1 MRSKLRIGIFW
12 FYDNKVIG
20 VAHDFSLK
28 EADSI
33 GLIDSPYTHIE
44 YWKNV
49 QSEYPELRAY
59 EYEQIPR
66 GRVIYDMNKGKVIV
80 YMDKTLFT
88 SRTASKIYDFF
99 DIDSESAIPRKD
111 PHYRT

>member
-33 GLIDSPYTHIE
+33 GLIDSKYYKIS
-44 YWKNV
+44 W
-49 QSEYPELRAY
+49 
-59 EYEQIPR
+59 
-66 GRVIYDMNKGKVIV
+66 KGKDDFYIV
-80 YMDKTLFT
+80 LK
-88 SRTASKIYDFF
+88 
-99 DIDSESAIPRKD
+99 
-111 PHYRT
+111 